1 MPGKRTERLD
11 MPRQLR
17 LDDELARDVRLIAD
31 LEGRPIGSQILRWI
45 RSGVE
50 SYKASGR
57 QPQIGRAH
65 LSNPVTPTS
74 PIPLFFF
81 LMPRPPRSSPLFP
94 SPPLSESR
102 AGPWPR
108 KPCAGPAPASSH
120 IGPAGV
126 SP

>member
-57 QPQIGRAH
+57 QPASGFPAGAGPQAAAVR
-65 LSNPVTPTS
+65 TS
-74 PIPLFFF
+74 Q
-81 LMPRPPRSSPLFP
+81 PRS
-94 SPPLSESR
+94 EEG
-102 AGPWPR
+102 A
-108 KPCAGPAPASSH
+108 A
-120 IGPAGV
+120 
-126 SP
+126 